1 MAPSN
6 RTDPKDLAA
15 LFLRLGATAFGGPA
29 AHISMMEH
37 EVVTRRGWMT
47 RGEFLDLLGATNL
60 APGPTSTKIAL
71 FIGHA
76 RGGWVGFLAAGLG
89 FMLPATLLV
98 TAFAWAYVR
107 FGSLPAFP
115 HFFEGIK
122 PVVLALIAQ
131 ALVNLGRTAM
141 KSRFLLAL
149 GLAALLATY
158 FVHELVLL
166 LVAGCV
172 SAGVTVSVDFLRRE
186 KGTGATN
193 TAAARAGTGASGDAG
208 GAGVTGR
215 GDGSESAPV
224 PPQPLSKKSSLPPS
238 LSKKSLFVPLFALGA
253 PLSSFSLTSLF
264 LFFLK
269 TGAVLFGSGYVLLA
283 YLKADLV
290 ERWHWLTSAQLLD
303 AVAVGQFTP
312 GPLSSTATF
321 IGYLLGGV
329 PGAAVAT
336 LGIFLPAFA
345 IVALMGPFVPRLRR
359 SAPLGAFLDGVNVAA
374 LALMGS
380 VTLQFARPAL
390 TNAPTVA
397 LFLASIAILSTVR
410 VNAAWLVLAG
420 GLLGIVFG

>member
-1 MAPSN
+1 MATGD
-6 RTDPKDLAA
+6 RADLRDLAA

-29 AHISMMEH
+29 AHISMMER

-47 RGEFLDLLGATNL
+47 REEFLDLLGATNL
-60 APGPTSTKIAL
+60 APGPNSTKMAL
-71 FIGHA
+71 FIGYA
-76 RGGWVGFLAAGLG
+76 RGGWAGFFAAGLG
-89 FMLPATLLV
+89 FVLPSTLIV
-98 TAFAWAYVR
+98 TVFAWAYVR

-122 PVVLALIAQ
+122 PVVLALIAE
-131 ALVNLGRTAM
+131 ALVSLGRTAV
-141 KSRFLLAL
+141 KNRFLLAL
-149 GLAALLATY
+149 GLGALAASF

-166 LVAGCV
+166 LVSGCV
-172 SAGVTVSVDFLRRE
+172 SAVASVVFLTRGKE
-186 KGTGATN
+186 
-193 TAAARAGTGASGDAG
+193 G
-208 GAGVTGR
+208 GP
-215 GDGSESAPV
+215 SPV
-224 PPQPLSKKSSLPPS
+224 SKKSSLR
-238 LSKKSLFVPLFALGA
+238 LSKRPLFFPLFALGA

-321 IGYLLGGV
+321 IGYVLGGL

-345 IVALMGPFVPRLRR
+345 LAAVMGPFVPQLRR
-359 SAPLGAFLDGVNVAA
+359 SKLLGAFLDGVNVAA

-380 VTLQFARPAL
+380 VTLQFASPAL
-390 TNAPTVA
+390 TNGPTIA
-397 LFLASIAILSTVR
+397 LFLASIAILAVAR
-410 VNAAWLVLAG
+410 INAAWLVLAG
-420 GLLGIVFG
+420 GLLGLAFG